1 MNRAFA
7 GIALSGALLLLAC
20 GGKILYPKYYSI
32 DMPRGAAAVA
42 VRQQIPGTLAVR
54 RFDSSPYLRQKRI
67 VYRPAPE
74 EIGFYDYHHWV
85 DDPAEMVT
93 AAVVD
98 SLRSAGLF
106 RSVIRYDSRSQQ
118 DFLMAG
124 RVERLEEVDYGG
136 SVSVTAKLSA
146 DLLNLRTGETVWT
159 DTATETMRVEVPN
172 INSVVLQMS
181 QAVGKSID
189 RLVLS
194 LDQTSFGHTQ
204 LSGPAMPQQ
213 PAPR

>member
-1 MNRAFA
+1 MNRTLAK
-7 GIALSGALLLLAC
+7 IAVCSSILLSSC
-20 GGKILYPKYYSI
+20 GGKIIYPKYYSI
-32 DMPRGAAAVA
+32 DIPRGAAAVA
-42 VRQQIPGTLAVR
+42 VHEQIPGTLAVR
-54 RFDSSPYLRQKRI
+54 RFESAPYLRQKRI

-98 SLRSAGLF
+98 SLRSTGLF

-146 DLLNLRTGETVWT
+146 DLLNLHTGETVWT
-159 DTATETMRVEVPN
+159 DTATDTVKVEAPN

-194 LDQTSFGHTQ
+194 LDQTKFEQSH
-204 LSGPAMPQQ
+204 AV
-213 PAPR
+213 R